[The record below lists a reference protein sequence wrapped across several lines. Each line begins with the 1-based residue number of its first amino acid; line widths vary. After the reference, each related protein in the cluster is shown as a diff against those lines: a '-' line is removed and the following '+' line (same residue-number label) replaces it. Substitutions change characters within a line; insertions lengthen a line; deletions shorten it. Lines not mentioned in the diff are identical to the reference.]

1 MVTKTVSCPNDFTCL
16 PPSTFTMRINGN
28 TGNGNPSRASFVGST
43 GGITITLIFGDYI
56 VTDDVQANAS
66 SPLEVVKHFDADC
79 SCISQQSVKAKCNVI
94 NEFAVKEY
102 LFLSMWGYRVNG
114 SG

>member
-1 MVTKTVSCPNDFTCL
+1 MISPAYHHPPLQCVSMGTQA
-16 PPSTFTMRINGN
+16 TETQAG
-28 TGNGNPSRASFVGST
+28 ASFVGST
-43 GGITITLIFGDYI
+43 GGITITLNFGDYI

-66 SPLEVVKHFDADC
+66 SPLEVVKHFGADC